1 MTRKFPLAV
10 LLALREQREQAEER
24 MLTQT
29 NAQLAELRQVL
40 RRLADQLAQLAETRL
55 GQVQTLRLG
64 TEILSFE
71 ARWKELRNG
80 QAEMQ
85 SKFQALEAQR
95 SVQLGNY
102 LRARSDRETL
112 TEVRDQH
119 RKEWESYEKLREQ
132 KAIGDL
138 FNARRKRK

>member
-1 MTRKFPLAV
+1 
-10 LLALREQREQAEER
+10 